1 MNKIH
6 RVLFDFMSYL
16 DDNSYIYE
24 FDPYDVIADFKEKM
38 KKDLYNKMEI
48 TIYKDGK
55 KIIYDDLSGV
65 ITYFN
70 NDADCIEV
78 NVPITTSIQD
88 IYKKMELICIEL
100 NLPSEL

>member
-6 RVLFDFMSYL
+6 RVLFDFISYL
-16 DDNSYIYE
+16 DDNSYSYG
-24 FDPYDVIADFKEKM
+24 FDPHDVIADFKEKM
-38 KKDLYNKMEI
+38 KKDLYNKMEMVF
-48 TIYKDGK
+48 YKDGK

-70 NDADCIEV
+70 NDGDCIEV
-78 NVPITTSIQD
+78 NVPITTNIQD

-100 NLPSEL
+100 NLPAEL